1 MLDRSLSTLTTLAAV
16 GCGVVGGV
24 FFAFSV
30 FVMKA
35 LGRLPPAKG
44 IAAMQSI
51 NTAAPTPWFMAALFG
66 TGLACVALA
75 VSALFRMDEPDA
87 VYHLIGGVLYLVTI
101 VLTVVYHVPRN
112 DALAVVDADS
122 IDAVSHWDHYLSAW
136 TAWNHVRTISAIAA
150 AGTLTV
156 ALRVGATT

>member
-1 MLDRSLSTLTTLAAV
+1 MLDRTLTVLTTLTAL

-35 LGRLPPAKG
+35 LGRLPSAKG

-51 NTAAPTPWFMAALFG
+51 NTAAPTPWFMAVLLG
-66 TGLACVALA
+66 TGLACLTLA
-75 VSALFRMDEPDA
+75 GSALFRMDEPDA
-87 VYHLIGGVLYLVTI
+87 VYHLVGGGLYVLVI
-101 VLTVVYHVPRN
+101 VLTVTYHIPRN
-112 DALAVVDADS
+112 DALAALDPDS
-122 IDAVSHWDHYLSAW
+122 VEAAGYWSRYLGDW
-136 TAWNHVRTISAIAA
+136 TTWNHVRTILSVGA